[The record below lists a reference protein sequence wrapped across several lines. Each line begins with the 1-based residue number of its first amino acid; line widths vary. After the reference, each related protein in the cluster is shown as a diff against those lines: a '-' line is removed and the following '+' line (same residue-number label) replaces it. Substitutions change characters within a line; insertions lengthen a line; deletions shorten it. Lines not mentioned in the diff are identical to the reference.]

1 MRFPL
6 LAGLLATLTLAGCG
20 DYEPSKPRGRS
31 AAPEAVGVVVDP
43 FSMGAP
49 VRKRQPQESVPP
61 VSEQGKPAP
70 SPGPAAKQQTPWSA
84 APAGPPPGM
93 VREKADVGMG
103 QKGRYSKGFIT
114 TPLATYWRS
123 QEMVAYRVQ
132 VPHALN
138 LYKGMHGYFPK
149 TMEEF
154 EREILKPNK
163 IKLPELPEGH
173 RYAYDPQKGELLV
186 ERPR

>member
-1 MRFPL
+1 MTMRFPL

-20 DYEPSKPRGRS
+20 EYEPSQPRRRS
-31 AAPEAVGVVVDP
+31 AAPEAVGVAVDP

-49 VRKRQPQESVPP
+49 VRKQQPQKAP
-61 VSEQGKPAP
+61 VASEQ
-70 SPGPAAKQQTPWSA
+70 GPAAKQ
-84 APAGPPPGM
+84 PASWPDEPPPGM
-93 VREKADVGMG
+93 VREKADVGAG
-103 QKGRYSKGFIT
+103 KKGHYGPGFIT

-123 QEMVAYRVQ
+123 QEMVAYRIK

-138 LYKGMHGYFPK
+138 LYKGMHGHFPK
-149 TMEEF
+149 TQEEF

-163 IKLPELPEGH
+163 ITLPDLPEGH